1 MADKQAEGGAA
12 PERKKPQKLGSKKPQ
27 QQPTPDQSEGDGGA
41 EAEAGGKADAEAD
54 ADASANAD
62 GEEEA
67 EPEPEQQKS
76 RQASQSRR
84 RQSRGRGRKGQESD
98 SESVARSDAS
108 ANGGRRQRQ
117 RQKKQGGGGGGPLDD
132 ITENVPGGDAVN
144 GAGDMVQN
152 TAGQAVGQ
160 AGNALGGITGGQG
173 QKQGGGEEDE
183 DGGKGEQLRLRL
195 ELNLDI
201 EIQLKAKIHGDLTL
215 GLLYVYHRL
224 FSTHETNITT
234 ATKIIAATSTP
245 TLRTTNVDDTYNRES
260 WSFGTCWITICSLSF
275 LSLSCK
281 VRLDRRRRDDFHPLQ
296 ATLPR
301 TCVWSSPALR
311 PHDWHD
317 LDNLLMLITRSHTPT
332 IKARP
337 RMISTHDLPKVS
349 SYSCHDQSKVR
360 YMTRP

>member
-12 PERKKPQKLGSKKPQ
+12 PERKKPQKLGSKKAQ

-41 EAEAGGKADAEAD
+41 EAEAGGNAEAE

-117 RQKKQGGGGGGPLDD
+117 RQKKQGGGGGGGGPLDD
-132 ITENVPGGDAVN
+132 ITENVPGGDAVG
-144 GAGDMVQN
+144 GAGEMVQN
-152 TAGQAVGQ
+152 TAGQAVDQVGNT
-160 AGNALGGITGGQG
+160 AGNALGGLTGGGGQG
-173 QKQGGGEEDE
+173 QKQGGGEEEE

-215 GLLYVYHRL
+215 GLLYVYPRL
-224 FSTHETNITT
+224 FSFHKTNISP
-234 ATKIIAATSTP
+234 ATKIIATTH
-245 TLRTTNVDDTYNRES
+245 TLRLRTTNVDDTYNGVL
-260 WSFGTCWITICSLSF
+260 WSFGTCWVTICSLFF
-275 LSLSCK
+275 LSLSSRK

-296 ATLPR
+296 NCSPLA
-301 TCVWSSPALR
+301 CVWPSAFQ
-311 PHDWHD
+311 
-317 LDNLLMLITRSHTPT
+317 T
-332 IKARP
+332 ARV
-337 RMISTHDLPKVS
+337 T
-349 SYSCHDQSKVR
+349 QF
-360 YMTRP
+360 

>member
-1 MADKQAEGGAA
+1 VCSASFLSISRVFFHSLNFLPSRKHFQFPTLHLLPLPQHSQVSIMADKQAEGGAA
-12 PERKKPQKLGSKKPQ
+12 PERKKPQKLGSKKAQ

-41 EAEAGGKADAEAD
+41 EAEAGGNAEAE

-117 RQKKQGGGGGGPLDD
+117 RQKKQGGGGGGGGPLDD
-132 ITENVPGGDAVN
+132 ITENVPGGDAVG
-144 GAGDMVQN
+144 GAGEMVQN
-152 TAGQAVGQ
+152 TAGQAVDQVGNT
-160 AGNALGGITGGQG
+160 AGNALGGLTGGGGQG
-173 QKQGGGEEDE
+173 QKQGGGEEEE

-215 GLLYVYHRL
+215 GLLYVYPRL
-224 FSTHETNITT
+224 FSFHKTNISS
-234 ATKIIAATSTP
+234 ATKIIATTH
-245 TLRTTNVDDTYNRES
+245 TLGCVRPMLMTLIMGYHGVLALVGLPYVHYF
-260 WSFGTCWITICSLSF
+260 SFPN
-275 LSLSCK
+275 
-281 VRLDRRRRDDFHPLQ
+281 HP
-296 ATLPR
+296 
-301 TCVWSSPALR
+301 V
-311 PHDWHD
+311 
-317 LDNLLMLITRSHTPT
+317 
-332 IKARP
+332 K
-337 RMISTHDLPKVS
+337 
-349 SYSCHDQSKVR
+349 
-360 YMTRP
+360 

>member
-1 MADKQAEGGAA
+1 MADKQEGGAPA
-12 PERKKPQKLGSKKPQ
+12 EKKKPQKLGSKKPQ

-41 EAEAGGKADAEAD
+41 EAKAGGKADAEADAD

-117 RQKKQGGGGGGPLDD
+117 RQKKQGGGGGGGPLDD
-132 ITENVPGGDAVN
+132 ITENVPGGDAVG
-144 GAGDMVQN
+144 GAGEMVQN

-173 QKQGGGEEDE
+173 QKQGGGEEEE

-215 GLLYVYHRL
+215 GLLYVYRRL
-224 FSTHETNITT
+224 FWFDETNTST
-234 ATKIIAATSTP
+234 ATKIIAATSTLK
-245 TLRTTNVDDTYNRES
+245 LRTTNVDDTYNRES

-296 ATLPR
+296 AT
-301 TCVWSSPALR
+301 SSPASE
-311 PHDWHD
+311 
-317 LDNLLMLITRSHTPT
+317 RSSSAFRA
-332 IKARP
+332 AR
-337 RMISTHDLPKVS
+337 VA
-349 SYSCHDQSKVR
+349 QS
-360 YMTRP
+360 